1 MARQEIVV
9 LVHGLYLHGTAL
21 LWLKRRLEKQG
32 WETALFSYPS
42 LRKTADENADAL
54 ATFIAN
60 QNADVIHCVG
70 HSLGGL
76 LIRKVTQQHAPLI
89 TGNVVTLGTP
99 HQGSVVARVTQNI
112 HKLFIGGA
120 FEHALDGDIGDWPS
134 YIPLGSVAGDAEI
147 GIGWFYKELPHP
159 NDGTVA
165 VEETCCDGMR
175 DHIVLPVS
183 HTSMLYDKDVATQVD
198 AFLRSAKFNH
208 GTDLSMMTPC

>member
-1 MARQEIVV
+1 MAKEVVV

-21 LWLKRRLEKQG
+21 LWLKRRLEKNN
-32 WETALFSYPS
+32 WTTELFSYPS
-42 LRKTADENADAL
+42 LRKKTDENAAAL
-54 ATFIAN
+54 ETFIAN
-60 QNADVIHCVG
+60 LDVETIHLVG

-76 LIRKVTQQHAPLI
+76 LIRQVAQDYPQLI

-120 FEHALDGDIGDWPS
+120 FEHGLDGDIGEWPS
-134 YIPLGSVAGDAEI
+134 YIPLGSIAGDTEI

-165 VEETCCDGMR
+165 VEETSCDGMR

-198 AFLRSAKFNH
+198 AFLRNAQFNH